1 MRQYETTFIID
12 PTLSGDEI
20 KSTANM
26 YFDFLKNEGCEIV
39 HIDEIG
45 VKQLAYAINKRTA
58 GVYYSVEYTT
68 TNYALIAKLEL
79 AFRRDER
86 VMRDVT
92 LAFDKHAIKY
102 AQDKRAGLIGK
113 KKREEREAAAA
124 AKKQA
129 EDEADDNA

>member
-26 YFDFLKNEGCEIV
+26 YIDFLTKEGCEIV
-39 HIDEIG
+39 HLDEMG
-45 VKQLAYAINKRTA
+45 VKQLAYPINKRTA
-58 GVYYSVEYTT
+58 GVYYSVEYKTA
-68 TNYALIAKLEL
+68 NYALIAKLEL

-92 LAFDKHAIKY
+92 LSFDKHAVKY

-129 EDEADDNA
+129 EEDEQTEG